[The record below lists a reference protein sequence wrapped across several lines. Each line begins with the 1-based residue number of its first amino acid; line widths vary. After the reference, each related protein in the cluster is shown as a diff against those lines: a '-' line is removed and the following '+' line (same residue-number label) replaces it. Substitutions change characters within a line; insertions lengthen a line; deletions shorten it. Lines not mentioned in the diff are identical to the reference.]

1 VLKRMFRWA
10 TDRKHAPEAY
20 QPGALKAT
28 FQRYLGLGWYG
39 IEEDASGV
47 RVWSQDVAEIK
58 ITPDVTRVFLSF
70 TSHFHEWTGSPQ
82 LVEFAKDGRHD
93 FTLHVTAER
102 TDVMVQ
108 CKRNSIISIRAATAK
123 PSQFQ
128 HTRDS
133 RAVGICLDD
142 LSVKAGRPSVRV
154 DEPKYAWSQEESNST
169 FVPHTLQLE
178 ITSACNLKCTMCV
191 NHAPS
196 NPKLWSLAGHMDGSL
211 WDKVRPVLPDAEV
224 LFLLGDGEVFTHPKF
239 LSYVEEADGLG
250 VKTVFST
257 NGHFLGPEVI
267 ERLAALRHL
276 FRMTLS
282 IDSPDAEVYQRIRGG
297 QLAPVMQGLRELGRR
312 PALADHIC
320 VNAVVMK
327 STLPSLQQ
335 FPRLLAEMGLKN
347 LTLRGLFNYDFQMSE
362 ECPDYNDNDL
372 RMLRNIKSDCEAY
385 GIHLSLLPPLPVELV
400 QVSAD
405 TLHADLRRESP
416 LTQVELP
423 GPMSKQ
429 CFDPWERAVITRDG
443 CVYPCEVFGLASGAL
458 GNLKSQSFE
467 QVWGVSRSGIFV
479 AIYCTAASLAAR
491 IVSGVRRERIRWC
504 TTPHASSTINA
515 GPLGMMRLS
524 FAWRIQV
531 HSHGPARP
539 NFIWPHRGGEIEPI
553 RFTTIQG
560 GCHRTECARL
570 WKTKWHRQRR
580 RHSGSGF
587 LTSKPKLP
595 SDFSWYS
602 MGGSG
607 CQIPNSNFPL
617 QPEVEFQELPVT
629 AKSRRSALLQLS
641 AVGVN

>member
-1 VLKRMFRWA
+1 MLKRMFRWA

-297 QLAPVMQGLRELGRR
+297 QLAPVMQGLKELGRR
-312 PALADHIC
+312 PALADQIC

-467 QVWGVSRSGIFV
+467 QVWRGEPFRNFRSDLLHGRQLGCANCV
-479 AIYCTAASLAAR
+479 RRQTGAHPLVHYAAR
-491 IVSGVRRERIRWC
+491 IIDDQCWSSGDDEVVLRVENTGAFTWTRETKLHLATSGRRDRTDSIYYHPRWLSPNRVCTFVEDKVAPAEKATFRFRVSNVKAKAPERFQLVFDGRFWLPN
-504 TTPHASSTINA
+504 TQFQFP
-515 GPLGMMRLS
+515 
-524 FAWRIQV
+524 FAT
-531 HSHGPARP
+531 
-539 NFIWPHRGGEIEPI
+539 RG
-553 RFTTIQG
+553 
-560 GCHRTECARL
+560 
-570 WKTKWHRQRR
+570 
-580 RHSGSGF
+580 
-587 LTSKPKLP
+587 
-595 SDFSWYS
+595 
-602 MGGSG
+602 
-607 CQIPNSNFPL
+607 
-617 QPEVEFQELPVT
+617 
-629 AKSRRSALLQLS
+629 
-641 AVGVN
+641 